1 MFQCLQQGAWFWQQG
16 LWDSL
21 ALDAAPS
28 EGTPPVLWTLTS
40 ETRQMFPLCTGPGT
54 LSFIPVAGIKYL
66 DQSNLGERGFILV
79 YGSRLQSITVG
90 QSQWQKLTQ
99 VILYPQSQGRQ
110 QGMPVLCSFCPFC
123 SPSQLGPK
131 ANQTQTIQHWDSFPG
146 GSRVY
151 QVDNWSEPKSHPT
164 QKHSTLSQSPLLLDV
179 SHWQIQPNFRSP

>member
-1 MFQCLQQGAWFWQQG
+1 
-16 LWDSL
+16 
-21 ALDAAPS
+21 
-28 EGTPPVLWTLTS
+28 
-40 ETRQMFPLCTGPGT
+40 MFPLCTGPGT

-79 YGSRLQSITVG
+79 HGSRLQSITVG

-110 QGMPVLCSFCPFC
+110 QGMSVLWSFCPFC

-131 ANQTQTIQHWDSFPG
+131 ANQTQTIQHWDSFPS

-151 QVDNWSEPKSHPT
+151 QVDNWSEPESHPT
-164 QKHSTLSQSPLLLDV
+164 QKHITLSQSPLLLDV
-179 SHWQIQPNFRSP
+179 SHWHKYNPTLEVPREWTLSQTGHQRQGQRMILTKCG